1 MREEGASSESSALEP
16 SSAGA
21 HEGSTA
27 RSPLADAHERSLATR
42 LHDYFELTKPKV
54 VALIVFTAI
63 VGMLLAAPDVP
74 PLPLAIYATLGIWL
88 AAASA
93 AAINH
98 VLDRRIDAEMAR
110 TRRRPIPTGHVS
122 EVNALLFAFALGL
135 ASMLILALLV
145 NPLTAMLTFASL
157 IGYSVIYTLW
167 LKRATPQNIVIGGA
181 AGAAPPVLGWSAI
194 TDSVDPNALLLFLI
208 IFTWTPPHFWALAIA
223 RRDDYAKVGLPMLPV
238 THGIE
243 FTRLHILLY
252 TILLVVVTLLPYLT
266 GMSGLV
272 YLVGTLVLDVMFL
285 RHALVLMRGTGLP
298 IRTFRFSINY
308 LMWLF
313 ALLLVDHYVIATARA
328 ETLPATTD
336 IATRAVATLKVPG
349 SPDFLAADGAD
360 VWVTNDGRVE
370 KLRAGEAKPVSTI
383 RAPAPCGAMVIA
395 FESLWVANCRDA
407 ALTQIDT
414 NHRRIKTVILT
425 GLADPNG
432 ELSIAAGANS
442 IWLLTDAKGVLSRID
457 PDSGKVI
464 ATVKVKPGSFAAVFG
479 FGAVWV
485 TNTDE
490 VTGSVQC
497 IDPATNSVVA
507 TIPVGPTPRFLA
519 VGEGGVWT
527 LNQGDGSVTRI
538 DPHSRRVVAT
548 IAVGVPGFG
557 GDIATGAGRVWVRAT
572 NVLLSAIDPATNTVV
587 ARFGPP
593 AGSGGVRVAG
603 DTVWVTAHD
612 IHTVWAM
619 RSD

>member
-1 MREEGASSESSALEP
+1 MREESAGSESAALQPSSPAGPASS
-16 SSAGA
+16 
-21 HEGSTA
+21 A
-27 RSPLADAHERSLATR
+27 RGPLADAAPRSLATR

-63 VGMLLAAPDVP
+63 VGMLLATPDVP
-74 PLPLAIYATLGIWL
+74 PLPLAIYAVLGIWL

-194 TDSVDPNALLLFLI
+194 TDSVDANALLLFLI

-252 TILLVVVTLLPYLT
+252 TILLVIVTLLPYLT

-272 YLVGTLVLDVMFL
+272 YLVGTIVLDVLFL
-285 RHALVLMRGTGLP
+285 RHALVLMRGTELP

-313 ALLLVDHYVIATARA
+313 ALLLVDHYVIATVQAETPSATTNMAARA
-328 ETLPATTD
+328 L
-336 IATRAVATLKVPG
+336 ATLKVPG
-349 SPDFLAADGAD
+349 SPDFLAVDGAD
-360 VWVTNDGRVE
+360 VWVTNVDRVE
-370 KLRAGEAKPVSTI
+370 KLRVGESRPVSTI
-383 RAPAPCGAMVIA
+383 RAPGPCGGMVVA
-395 FESLWVANCRDA
+395 FESLWVADCQDA
-407 ALTQIDT
+407 GLTQIDT
-414 NHRRIKTVILT
+414 GSGQIKTVILT
-425 GLADPNG
+425 GLADSNG
-432 ELSIAAGANS
+432 ELSIAAGADS
-442 IWLLTDAKGVLSRID
+442 IWLLTDAKGVLSRIR
-457 PDSGKVI
+457 PDTGKVS
-464 ATVKVKPGSFAAVFG
+464 ATVNVKAGSFAAAFG

-490 VTGSVQC
+490 VKGSVQR
-497 IDPATNSVVA
+497 INPATESVEA

-519 VGEGGVWT
+519 VGE
-527 LNQGDGSVTRI
+527 
-538 DPHSRRVVAT
+538 
-548 IAVGVPGFG
+548 
-557 GDIATGAGRVWVRAT
+557 
-572 NVLLSAIDPATNTVV
+572 
-587 ARFGPP
+587 
-593 AGSGGVRVAG
+593 
-603 DTVWVTAHD
+603 
-612 IHTVWAM
+612 
-619 RSD
+619 